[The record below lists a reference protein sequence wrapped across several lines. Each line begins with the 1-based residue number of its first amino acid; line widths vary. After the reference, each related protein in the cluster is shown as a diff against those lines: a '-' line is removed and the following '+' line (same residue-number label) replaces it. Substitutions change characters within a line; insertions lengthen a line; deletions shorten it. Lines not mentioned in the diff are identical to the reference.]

1 MDRREL
7 FQIAAGAAAAASVA
21 GAQAHKFFADAEFAL
36 VDELTEMVIPADEKS
51 GGARAAKVAGYLDF
65 RLSEAFEP
73 ADRDVWRA
81 GLKRIEE
88 ISTEMHG
95 AAFLKT
101 TPEQRGMLMTR
112 ISANEANPQKPEEL
126 FFRTLKDATIR
137 AYYTSKIGIHDD
149 IGYLGNV
156 YQRGDYAGEL
166 P

>member
-7 FQIAAGAAAAASVA
+7 FTIAAGAAAAAKVA
-21 GAQAHKFFADAEFAL
+21 GAQAHKFFTDAEFPL
-36 VDELTEMVIPADEKS
+36 VDELTEIVIPTDEKS
-51 GGARAAKVAGYLDF
+51 GGARAAKVAEYIDY

-73 ADRDVWRA
+73 ADRDPWRA

-88 ISTEMHG
+88 LSMEMHG

-101 TPEQRGMLMTR
+101 TPEQRVALMKR

-126 FFRTLKDATIR
+126 FFTMLKEATIR

-149 IGYLGNV
+149 MGYLGNV

>member
-21 GAQAHKFFADAEFAL
+21 GAQTHKFFTDAEFPL
-36 VDELTEMVIPADEKS
+36 VDGLTEMVIPADEKS
-51 GGARAAKVAGYLDF
+51 GGARAAKVAEYLDF

-73 ADRDVWRA
+73 ADRDRWRE

-88 ISTEMHG
+88 ISMEMHG

-101 TPEQRGMLMTR
+101 TPDQRVMLMAR

-126 FFRTLKDATIR
+126 FFRTLKDSTIR
-137 AYYTSKIGIHDD
+137 AYYTSKIAIHDD

>member
-7 FQIAAGAAAAASVA
+7 FTIAAGAAAAAKVA
-21 GAQAHKFFADAEFAL
+21 GAQAHKFFTDPEFAL

-51 GGARAAKVAGYLDF
+51 GGARAAKVAEYIDY

-73 ADRDVWRA
+73 ADRDKWRE
-81 GLKRIEE
+81 GLKRVEE
-88 ISTEMHG
+88 LSVEMHS
-95 AAFLKT
+95 AAFLKS
-101 TPEQRGMLMTR
+101 TPEQRVALMTR
-112 ISANEANPQKPEEL
+112 ISAQEANPQRSEEL

-137 AYYTSKIGIHDD
+137 AYYTSKTGIHDD
-149 IGYLGNV
+149 MGYLGNV

>member
-7 FQIAAGAAAAASVA
+7 FSIAVGAAAAAKVA
-21 GAQAHKFFADAEFAL
+21 GAQAHKFFTDAEFP
-36 VDELTEMVIPADEKS
+36 VVGELTEIVIPADEKS
-51 GGARAAKVAGYLDF
+51 GGARAAKVAEYIDF

-73 ADRDVWRA
+73 VDRDEWRE
-81 GLKRIEE
+81 GLKLIEAL
-88 ISTEMHG
+88 SAEMHG

-101 TPEQRGMLMTR
+101 TPEQRVALMTR
-112 ISANEANPQKPEEL
+112 ISTNEANPQKPEEL

-149 IGYLGNV
+149 MGYLGNV
-156 YQRGDYAGEL
+156 FQRGEYAGEL